1 MAEKALTG
9 EYQENY
15 EEYENEINI
24 WVCMYSLGSE
34 YNIFM
39 YKQTETWN
47 SFELLL
53 ADWEREIGW

>member
-15 EEYENEINI
+15 EKYENEINI

-39 YKQTETWN
+39 YKQTET
-47 SFELLL
+47 
-53 ADWEREIGW
+53 

>member
-24 WVCMYSLGSE
+24 WVCMYSLRSE

-47 SFELLL
+47 EIVSRSYLLI
-53 ADWEREIGW
+53 ENGK